1 MATAVVVF
9 WSAVLSAVLVVS
21 APLPIFLQGLQGLIV
36 LVFVGVE
43 GTKNLWQNNQCY
55 QDQSKQKWCMH
66 LVRQEVVQIVHLFIT
81 VFGIRIRSSIQDHTF
96 MPPLLLGPERPWL
109 NHNQLNTASTHD
121 VPVSIPLPFPVR
133 PANPIKPAQ
142 LCPSGPTHPRHGF
155 IDHGHQSTSSRFNG
169 SCTIVAHQSTAIHA

>member
-43 GTKNLWQNNQCY
+43 GTKNLWQNNQCD

-66 LVRQEVVQIVHLFIT
+66 LVRQEVVQIVHLFL
-81 VFGIRIRSSIQDHTF
+81 FF
-96 MPPLLLGPERPWL
+96 W
-109 NHNQLNTASTHD
+109 
-121 VPVSIPLPFPVR
+121 
-133 PANPIKPAQ
+133 K
-142 LCPSGPTHPRHGF
+142 
-155 IDHGHQSTSSRFNG
+155 
-169 SCTIVAHQSTAIHA
+169 